1 MKRALSVAT
10 MTALTLF
17 ALLFVGYAQE
27 ATTTAVPALLE
38 QELTAMEA
46 AFGSVQNVMAEL
58 ITEVKGNMS
67 GLGDLSAR
75 VRDLKDILSA
85 VSLELKAA
93 EGKLVGLRSDVDALG
108 ARAQEQSARIVAL
121 EAGLSELAAFCDEMK
136 ARLDTQGADLA
147 ALRADADALAIAF
160 GAHVDEFAAFK
171 ADILAQLE
179 ALRTGIYGDFESLKS
194 DLYGALDGF
203 KADVYGN
210 IDGLRNMFYGDL
222 QTMEQTFSSDITM
235 LESQYAELAMRVQ
248 ALEDEDV
255 GTFKRKVL
263 EMERSMAALA
273 IKVDNNRAKLEG
285 FDQAIASLSAEMA
298 TTKEGIMKANEQLL
312 AEYDARIQALEEQN
326 TKTASDI
333 STLYFISIVALL
345 AGVGALIWGFVGT
358 N

>member
-1 MKRALSVAT
+1 
-10 MTALTLF
+10 
-17 ALLFVGYAQE
+17 
-27 ATTTAVPALLE
+27 
-38 QELTAMEA
+38 
-46 AFGSVQNVMAEL
+46 
-58 ITEVKGNMS
+58 
-67 GLGDLSAR
+67 
-75 VRDLKDILSA
+75 
-85 VSLELKAA
+85 
-93 EGKLVGLRSDVDALG
+93 
-108 ARAQEQSARIVAL
+108 
-121 EAGLSELAAFCDEMK
+121 MK
-136 ARLDTQGADLA
+136 ARLDVQGTDLA
-147 ALRADADALAIAF
+147 ALRADADALAVAF